1 MKDKSKIFLTII
13 MAVVFISVSCVIKKD
28 HVSVRIPVK
37 NKKAVDFE
45 KPTGL
50 FYKEAILESAPENY
64 NPRQDVTD
72 FFLKDL
78 RRFIKKDIEPI
89 TEDADKTGS
98 LLITGKLK
106 FEIKERSIIKKVKD
120 KSGDK
125 KKAFVSIQHWSL
137 DFEVIITEADS
148 GKELFKK
155 NYESKLKDADPEEA
169 EYNFKALFNKV
180 TDNFIKEI
188 LRKERFEQRYLLLR

>member
-1 MKDKSKIFLTII
+1 MKDINKILLPIIILPVFL
-13 MAVVFISVSCVIKKD
+13 SLSCVTTKD

-37 NKKAVDFE
+37 DKKAVDFE
-45 KPTGL
+45 KPKGI
-50 FYKEAILESAPENY
+50 FYSEAIIENVTENY

-78 RRFIKKDIEPI
+78 PRYIKRDIEPV
-89 TEDADKTGS
+89 TEGIEKTGS

-106 FEIKERSIIKKVKD
+106 LEIKERSVIKKVKD
-120 KSGDK
+120 ESG
-125 KKAFVSIQHWSL
+125 KKAKTFVSVQHWAL
-137 DFEVIITEADS
+137 NFEVIITESDS

-169 EYNFKALFNKV
+169 EYNFKALFSKV
-180 TDNFIKEI
+180 TDNFLKKI